1 MYERVGDRI
10 GHDFR
15 GHRGVGRVVLEK
27 DCIPAGEQSI
37 ARLRRDGEPTM
48 RRIRRGAVVLAPFI
62 LLSMTGCASVPEETV
77 TLSMAVG
84 QDIQQ
89 LHSGYRET
97 IRFSFAQMRKAGL
110 TVIDNVWTPAYLKR
124 FVATGQLVEAA
135 KNGQTERIE
144 YWARLAI
151 DAIDKKR
158 REFVQPLQ
166 KREAALIAEVDAA
179 FDRVIN
185 ANAAVTANLN
195 SVLKVR
201 DLQDQ
206 VVDLLG
212 LTDVRN
218 TINSAIVAASDEA
231 AEAALKI
238 GSEAAALASP

>member
-1 MYERVGDRI
+1 
-10 GHDFR
+10 
-15 GHRGVGRVVLEK
+15 
-27 DCIPAGEQSI
+27 
-37 ARLRRDGEPTM
+37 M

-166 KREAALIAEVDAA
+166 QREAALIAEVDAA

>member
-1 MYERVGDRI
+1 
-10 GHDFR
+10 
-15 GHRGVGRVVLEK
+15 
-27 DCIPAGEQSI
+27 
-37 ARLRRDGEPTM
+37 M

>member
-1 MYERVGDRI
+1 M
-10 GHDFR
+10 
-15 GHRGVGRVVLEK
+15 GR
-27 DCIPAGEQSI
+27 
-37 ARLRRDGEPTM
+37 TT
-48 RRIRRGAVVLAPFI
+48 RGAVALAAFI
-62 LLSMTGCASVPEETV
+62 LLNMTGCASVPEETV
-77 TLSMAVG
+77 TLSMTVG
-84 QDIQQ
+84 RDIQQ

-110 TVIDNVWTPAYLKR
+110 TVIDNVWTPAYLKS
-124 FVATGQLVEAA
+124 FVATGQLAEAA

-151 DAIDKKR
+151 EAIDEKR
-158 REFVQPLQ
+158 RKFVEPLQ
-166 KREAALIAEVDAA
+166 QREAALITEVDAA

-201 DLQDQ
+201 DLQDR

-231 AEAALKI
+231 AKATQKI
-238 GSEAAALASP
+238 GSEAAALESP